1 MNFYNEALEY
11 AKEKNVEL
19 SEECKELLLEMSL
32 AIQNMTL
39 KEQKEFLEM
48 FLKSFELNYGLK
60 MKNLGK

>member
-48 FLKSFELNYGLK
+48 FLKSFELNYGF
-60 MKNLGK
+60 